1 MGSKPR
7 LISFMGLTQIL
18 REAFPGA
25 LHNDKMLKKLEI
37 FRELQISSSS
47 LPLSCLVSY
56 DAQMSPMEAVV
67 LNAMMMESSMLNL
80 RAHFLNRL
88 PDLSP
93 LVGLLTHL
101 NLSFND
107 LWVSCNQY
115 LVFFFLILTFSL
127 HNSTINC
134 LRVPLRV
141 FSLNLRS
148 TVGTFSIP
156 FRVLIELKKTITWDN
171 VLF

>member
-1 MGSKPR
+1 MS
-7 LISFMGLTQIL
+7 
-18 REAFPGA
+18 ADA
-25 LHNDKMLKKLEI
+25 
-37 FRELQISSSS
+37 
-47 LPLSCLVSY
+47 Y

-115 LVFFFLILTFSL
+115 LVFFLILTFSL

-134 LRVPLRV
+134 LRVPVRV

-156 FRVLIELKKTITWDN
+156 FRVLS
-171 VLF
+171 

>member
-1 MGSKPR
+1 MLGSTSVLGSKPR
-7 LISFMGLTQIL
+7 LISFMWLTQIF
-18 REAFPGA
+18 RQAFPGA
-25 LHNDKMLKKLEI
+25 LYNDKMLKKLEI

-47 LPLSCLVSY
+47 LPLSCLVSADAY

-115 LVFFFLILTFSL
+115 LVFF
-127 HNSTINC
+127 
-134 LRVPLRV
+134 
-141 FSLNLRS
+141 
-148 TVGTFSIP
+148 
-156 FRVLIELKKTITWDN
+156 
-171 VLF
+171 